1 MISIQTVSVLM
12 LDVFVC
18 SAHASALQGGTADV
32 LGEISALFI
41 GAFLAPAQ

>member
-1 MISIQTVSVLM
+1 MISVQTVPVLM

-18 SAHASALQGGTADV
+18 SAHASALQGGAAAV
-32 LGEISALFI
+32 LREISALFI